1 MSVPRAVRAALI
13 PALLLSACIAPPLP
27 YAPNTSTRSTPRA
40 SLELQAIAVRLG
52 AHEGARQLQIGGTES
67 GSILVRGAGSR
78 VLTEDGE
85 SQSTLRIRAAEGEW
99 LVLGERVYEGELL
112 IESHP
117 RTGLHV
123 TNLVDLESY
132 ARGVVA
138 GESVLWSATSEELEV
153 QAICARSYAVATLQ
167 ERLASGAPAFLWDDT
182 RDQVY
187 LGAKTRATG
196 ARSAE
201 LEQKLDDAI
210 ARSRGRV
217 LGMRGRV
224 LDTRF
229 HAACGGT
236 TARFRDIFGDDSVA
250 ADIPSVRCNPCTEAT
265 GKERESNSWSF
276 TASQVELARLAGKLQ
291 LGSTLRTVQPITA
304 DAHGRW
310 LTVELRGDQHK
321 RTISSTELR
330 RELGATRMSSALVGR
345 AWPRPGSQLES
356 GLCLEG
362 YGRGHGVGLCQVGS
376 RALARQGWST
386 ARILAHYYPGSRL
399 GRVGPGGRFLSST
412 AEYELE

>member
-1 MSVPRAVRAALI
+1 MSVSRAVRSALI
-13 PALLLSACIAPPLP
+13 PALLLGACIAPPLP
-27 YAPNTSTRSTPRA
+27 YSPTPRLETSPRA
-40 SLELQAIAVRLG
+40 RLELQAIAVRLG
-52 AHEGARQLQIGGTES
+52 AHEGARLVQVDGAEL
-67 GSILVRGAGSR
+67 GSITVRGAGSR
-78 VLTEDGE
+78 VLTDDGG
-85 SQSTLRIRAAEGEW
+85 STTELRIRAAEGEW
-99 LVLGERVYEGELL
+99 LVVGDRSYAGELL
-112 IESHP
+112 IECHP
-117 RTGLHV
+117 RSGLHV

-187 LGAKTRATG
+187 LGAKTRAAG
-196 ARSAE
+196 ARAAE
-201 LEQKLDDAI
+201 LERKLDQAV
-210 ARSRGRV
+210 AKSAGRV
-217 LGMRGRV
+217 LGLRGRV

-236 TARFRDIFGDDSVA
+236 TARFRDIFGDDSA
-250 ADIPSVRCNPCTEAT
+250 AAQIPSVRCGPCTDAT
-265 GKERESNSWSF
+265 GDERDSNSWSF
-276 TASQVELARLAGKLQ
+276 TASRVELARLANKLQ
-291 LGSTLRTVQPITA
+291 LGSTMQSVKPINA

-310 LTVELRGDQHK
+310 LTVELRGSEYK

-330 RELGATRMSSALVGR
+330 RELGATRMSSANVNR
-345 AWPRPGSQLES
+345 AWPQPGAQLDR
-356 GLCLEG
+356 GLYLEG

-376 RALARQGWST
+376 RALAREGWST
-386 ARILAHYYPGSRL
+386 LRILTHYYPGSRL
-399 GRVGPGGRFLSST
+399 GRVGPRGQFLSST